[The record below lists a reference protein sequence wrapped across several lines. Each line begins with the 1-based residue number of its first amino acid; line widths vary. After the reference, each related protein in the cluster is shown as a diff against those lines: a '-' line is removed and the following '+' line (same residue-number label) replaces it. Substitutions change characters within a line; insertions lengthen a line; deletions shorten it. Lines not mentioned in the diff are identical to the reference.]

1 MPLPKRKIIKAVL
14 IETLDRHGPLPVPQV
29 HELLAER
36 FELTEQE
43 KSIKPTSQPRYKVE
57 IRWARQEL
65 VEEGILLRSPV
76 QGRGFWQLAGK
87 RNSASVYP
95 DEAIPAGSFS
105 EGATKRVLVNRYER
119 SQSARE
125 ACLKH
130 YGYSCMACGFNFEEN
145 FGELGKGQIHV
156 HHTIPI
162 SSISEKYQV
171 DPINH
176 LIPLC
181 PNCHHMIHR
190 REPPF
195 RLQELKKIIKSSR
208 ERQIKS

>member
-1 MPLPKRKIIKAVL
+1 MPLPKRKFIKSVL
-14 IETLDRHGPLPVPQV
+14 IEILDRYGPLPVSQV

-43 KSIKPTSQPRYKVE
+43 KALKLTSQPRYKVE

-65 VEEGILLRSPV
+65 VEEGILERFPL

-95 DEAIPAGSFS
+95 DEAIPSSRFT
-105 EGATKRVLVNRYER
+105 EGVAKRVLVNRYER
-119 SQSARE
+119 SQPARE
-125 ACLKH
+125 ECLKL

-145 FGELGKGQIHV
+145 FGDLGKGQIHV
-156 HHTIPI
+156 HHTVPI
-162 SSISEKYQV
+162 SSINEKYQV
-171 DPINH
+171 DPANH

-195 RLQELKKIIKSSR
+195 SLQELKNIIKSYRNS
-208 ERQIKS
+208 QSKP